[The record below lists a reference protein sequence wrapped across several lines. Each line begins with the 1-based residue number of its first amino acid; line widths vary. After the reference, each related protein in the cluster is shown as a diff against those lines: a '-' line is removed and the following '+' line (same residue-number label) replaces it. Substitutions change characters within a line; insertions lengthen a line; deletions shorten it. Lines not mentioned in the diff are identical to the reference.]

1 MLPLLPLFLL
11 LFSLSHVSAAV
22 HASGVDGA
30 TCESA
35 LQPRCPWTRADL
47 RPFAGLQPQP
57 TAAPPHSP
65 FTFPYLQRLL
75 AAVEAGSSSP
85 RHSRGGSM
93 LQLRPDAP
101 LAPLRPGAL
110 VGGAGAGA
118 GSRSK
123 LSERVSVGSGRAQLP
138 QAQGGRFQLLER
150 IHVISAGAGSH
161 SHVAPWRGDSQQAD
175 SDGTESTALVE
186 PGSSLQLDSYDDD
199 RPDRLGTAP
208 HSEHALATT
217 TTATIPSATSPLSSS
232 RPASAAT
239 SGLRGDSASGI
250 GGDGGGAAGAA
261 SADHDSSGP
270 GGSGSGVD
278 HEYELRD
285 RVGRGHFGEVWR
297 ARRIDSDET
306 SAGSGSGF
314 SSGFGSEPATYVLKR
329 LFVERGY
336 RTRLSGLRE
345 IHFGL
350 KVRAA
355 AGCDSTSGSGGDP
368 AIARHV
374 SRLVEWFE
382 EGGALWLVFRDE
394 GLSLS
399 QLMWTTGEGGAV
411 VPSERWTRMKM
422 QTGGIPTHFGRASQ
436 QQQRQ
441 QHSGQRQRDDSAD
454 EDEERERRAYV
465 QAHATDV
472 AVLPSECA
480 AGDHASGSSSG
491 SGDGG
496 SYPAD
501 AFGPFLPSPPP
512 STVSLVRAL
521 SSASSAVAPVP
532 LPLGLSPHEHEKD
545 SSALQL
551 ALRLGDGEG
560 AGYWGHLWP
569 SIAESAPAPTPVPAA
584 TITGALPFRQPAAAL
599 PTSSSSFD
607 LRSHPVQQPRVVIDP
622 SSDSDTDGEESG
634 AQADPFSSQS
644 HAPHAVEREFPHD
657 DFKNIFYQLLQS
669 LAALHQLGITHRDVR
684 LSGVAIDA
692 GRGLGG
698 ARAR

>member
-1 MLPLLPLFLL
+1 MLPLLLL
-11 LFSLSHVSAAV
+11 LLALSLSHATVAV
-22 HASGVDGA
+22 HASGLDGA
-30 TCESA
+30 TCEHALQSA
-35 LQPRCPWTRADL
+35 PLQPLQPRCPWT
-47 RPFAGLQPQP
+47 QSQP
-57 TAAPPHSP
+57 TAAPAQSP

-75 AAVEAGSSSP
+75 AAVEAGSANS
-85 RHSRGGSM
+85 RHSRSGSM

-138 QAQGGRFQLLER
+138 QTQGGRFHLLER
-150 IHVISAGAGSH
+150 IHVISAGAGTH
-161 SHVAPWRGDSQQAD
+161 AHVAPWRGDSQQAD
-175 SDGTESTALVE
+175 SEGTESTALVE
-186 PGSSLQLDSYDDD
+186 PGSSLQLDSYGGD
-199 RPDRLGTAP
+199 DRLGTAP

-239 SGLRGDSASGI
+239 SGLRGDSASGV
-250 GGDGGGAAGAA
+250 GGGGGGTAGAS
-261 SADHDSSGP
+261 SAGHDSGAP
-270 GGSGSGVD
+270 GSGSGSGVD

-306 SAGSGSGF
+306 SAASGSGS

-355 AGCDSTSGSGGDP
+355 AGGGSTGSSGGDP
-368 AIARHV
+368 SIARHV
-374 SRLVEWFE
+374 SRLVEFFE

-422 QTGGIPTHFGRASQ
+422 QTGGIPTHFGRTSQ
-436 QQQRQ
+436 QQRHQ
-441 QHSGQRQRDDSAD
+441 QSGQRQRNEPVD
-454 EDEERERRAYV
+454 EEEERERRAYV

-480 AGDHASGSSSG
+480 ADDHASGSGSG

-496 SYPAD
+496 DYPPD

-512 STVSLVRAL
+512 STVSLVRAPP
-521 SSASSAVAPVP
+521 SASSAVAPVP
-532 LPLGLSPHEHEKD
+532 LPLGLSAHEHEKD

-560 AGYWGHLWP
+560 AGDWGHLWP
-569 SIAESAPAPTPVPAA
+569 SIAEPATVPMPIPA
-584 TITGALPFRQPAAAL
+584 TTGALPFRQPAAAL
-599 PTSSSSFD
+599 PTSSSSFTP
-607 LRSHPVQQPRVVIDP
+607 RNRPAKQPRFVLDP
-622 SSDSDTDGEESG
+622 PEDADTDGEEGG
-634 AQADPFSSQS
+634 AQSDPFSSSQS
-644 HAPHAVEREFPHD
+644 HAHAPHAVEREFPHD

-669 LAALHQLGITHRDVR
+669 LAALHQLGITHRDV
-684 LSGVAIDA
+684 
-692 GRGLGG
+692 
-698 ARAR
+698 